1 MRVVLCGFIHLL
13 KRLKFCSPPQACVD
27 SVAKRSR
34 FHYWV
39 TTDCNPWM
47 PPPDPFN
54 SGHMACVGKYKGL
67 YKNHKWNGYKW
78 PTACKM
84 GIQKVWTVSNVQ
96 CFAMKKNT
104 QSMSTRPI
112 VTLDIVLDDGWT
124 TIIRWSCPWQSDA
137 SGRTTRTSQVGRSS
151 RCSLGCGV
159 TLVFLWNATWEKHPE
174 KGEKRMLQ
182 LATSNW
188 NNPHVWPEKSGKTGP
203 QDAIAAKNIAK
214 STWTTDDVTWDKTS
228 WITIQLNPLLFQPEN
243 TTVRVP
249 KKHPKPY
256 LWASGRSNDID
267 IAASTR
273 KTALDQVEQHHSSET
288 VVQKDVDIYEWPMES
303 SWHHLWSP
311 SSCIL

>member
-1 MRVVLCGFIHLL
+1 
-13 KRLKFCSPPQACVD
+13 
-27 SVAKRSR
+27 
-34 FHYWV
+34 
-39 TTDCNPWM
+39 
-47 PPPDPFN
+47 
-54 SGHMACVGKYKGL
+54 
-67 YKNHKWNGYKW
+67 
-78 PTACKM
+78 M
-84 GIQKVWTVSNVQ
+84 GNCLQNEHPESVQ

-151 RCSLGCGV
+151 GCSLGRGV
-159 TLVFLWNATWEKHPE
+159 TLGFLWNATWEKHPE

-182 LATSNW
+182 LATSNR
-188 NNPHVWPEKSGKTGP
+188 NNLHVWPEKSGKTGP

-214 STWTTDDVTWDKTS
+214 STDDVTWDKTS

-249 KKHPKPY
+249 EKHPKPY

-273 KTALDQVEQHHSSET
+273 KTALGQVEQHFIDQKMDCKKKLTFGIIMASLMISIIMYSLSPKTCENLHLYSPPNADDEASPDIWHCPLGHPTETWVLKFSANTRKTKLKSGLAGLRSSGG
-288 VVQKDVDIYEWPMES
+288 S
-303 SWHHLWSP
+303 SWNSVSELSLVK
-311 SSCIL
+311 SS